1 MKKLSLLFVSI
12 ALFLVLW
19 FSSVNAADVVEDTW
33 DGWSIT
39 TKDDWT
45 VITKY
50 ADWTIETVKPDWSS
64 KTVNPDGSTSSVSA
78 DGETTETP
86 PTLKSADAIW
96 DIFDSVTN
104 DSSSTSSETTDTSNT
119 SSETKSLWNQK
130 VNFTKPPEENKT
142 GNSSNASSNSSSSNE
157 TKQVSN
163 VAVKKL
169 PQTWPTEI
177 LLMLFSFILAWIVLY
192 KRKK

>member
-1 MKKLSLLFVSI
+1 MKKLSLLFVYI
-12 ALFLVLW
+12 ALFIVLW
-19 FSSVNAADVVEDTW
+19 FSLVNAADVVEDTW

-50 ADWTIETVKPDWSS
+50 ADGTTETVKPDWSS

-86 PTLKSADAIW
+86 PTLKSADQIW
-96 DIFDSVTN
+96 DIFNAVTSDSWTINSWSTN
-104 DSSSTSSETTDTSNT
+104 TNSNT
-119 SSETKSLWNQK
+119 NTWVYNSQS
-130 VNFTKPPEENKT
+130 KT
-142 GNSSNASSNSSSSNE
+142 NEASSNSASNQKTQNISS
-157 TKQVSN
+157 V
-163 VAVKKL
+163 VVKKL
-169 PQTWPTEI
+169 PQTWPTEM

-192 KRKK
+192 KRK